1 MGRVGYPTQ
10 GEVLRFLYKAAGILP
25 EKRDHT
31 PLDSMRRR
39 GIQKSLQRLAAEE
52 GELEENFGEMFKQLA
67 YLVAGYIELTP
78 ANLAVG
84 EVVSNLLD
92 VYQSAIRDEGT
103 FLTTPA
109 TVQWLIRDRWGPAA
123 AVSLARNITLFGLRP
138 LAPYLPKE
146 SRWFLPDW
154 ADGGPVWPLQKVMRW
169 VYARSALSQTQF
181 HYPGRDADESDFE
194 RQRAL
199 ENAQNWLQARSLPSA
214 AALRWTFDR
223 AFDSGPSSEPG
234 TSGLPGQPAPL
245 HQEGVRVALFL
256 ARSAT
261 FVGQEIAAQF
271 GEDFLKQVC
280 DLFERDLTLALR
292 ETAGV
297 EGLIGDLA
305 EQHRVSPLDPA
316 LRSHAVERWNDSLR
330 NRVRHA
336 GVELDR
342 LYKAKA
348 LTGEALEELVK
359 TCGELPVVPVV
370 DKLRRPRGHEIPSGF
385 EAALLEGLRLSK
397 YQGLSGEHIDRYEA
411 DLQAKG
417 VASILPWMVPWL
429 RFLTYY
435 RNEDDARAWTWIS
448 QAYEEA
454 RYRAG
459 SQQYKLVNQ
468 YVELAAKVQD
478 RVAFRRGV
486 NWARY
491 VGVQVQWLRD
501 RDTTPENLKFA
512 MEALRCVRY
521 GV

>member
-1 MGRVGYPTQ
+1 MGSVGYPTQ
-10 GEVLRFLYKAAGILP
+10 GEVLRFLYNAAGVLP
-25 EKRDHT
+25 EKRDHA
-31 PLDSMRRR
+31 PLDETKRKA
-39 GIQKSLQRLAAEE
+39 IQKSLQRLAAEE
-52 GELEENFGEMFKQLA
+52 GELEENFGEMYKQLA
-67 YLVAGYIELTP
+67 YLVAGYVELAP

-84 EVVSNLLD
+84 EVVSDLLD
-92 VYQSAIRDEGT
+92 VYQRAIRDEGT
-103 FLTTPA
+103 FLSTPA
-109 TVQWLIRDRWGPAA
+109 TLRWLIRDRWVPAA
-123 AVSLARNITLFGLRP
+123 AVSVARNITLFGLRP
-138 LAPYLPKE
+138 LAPYLPRA
-146 SRWFLPDW
+146 SRWFLPVW
-154 ADGGPVWPLQKVMRW
+154 ADGGPIWPLQKVMRW
-169 VYARSALSQTQF
+169 VYTRSGLSQTQF
-181 HYPGRDADESDFE
+181 HYPGRDADESNFE
-194 RQRAL
+194 RRRAL

-214 AALRWTFDR
+214 AALRWTFDQ
-223 AFDSGPSSEPG
+223 AFDEWPSSEPG
-234 TSGLPGQPAPL
+234 TSDLLGQPARM

-256 ARSAT
+256 ARSAN
-261 FVGQEIAAQF
+261 FVCQEIAAQF

-305 EQHRVSPLDPA
+305 EQHRASPLDPA
-316 LRSHAVERWNDSLR
+316 LRSHAVELWNDSLGS
-330 NRVRHA
+330 RVQHA

-342 LYKAKA
+342 LYQANA

-359 TCGELPVVPVV
+359 TCGELPVVPVA
-370 DKLRRPRGHEIPSGF
+370 DMLRRPRGNEIPSGF

-397 YQGLSGEHIDRYEA
+397 DQKLSSEQIDRYEA

-417 VASILPWMVPWL
+417 VAPILPWMVPWL
-429 RFLTYY
+429 RFLTSY
-435 RNEDDARAWTWIS
+435 RNEDDARAWAWIS

-459 SQQYKLVNQ
+459 SNQYKVVNH

-491 VGVQVQWLRD
+491 VGVQVRWLRD
-501 RDTTPENLKFA
+501 RDPTPENLEFA
-512 MEALRCVRY
+512 MEALRRCRY